1 MGSRRP
7 SAPVLIVEDNDET
20 GEVLERMLERRGYA
34 TATAEDGQAALAYL
48 RGGNPACL
56 IILDL
61 LMPVMDGWTL
71 SRELQGDLRF
81 AHIPVVAFSGIIE
94 GNFPGAVATIRKAAV
109 DPDVMLNIIDRACL
123 KDAPAK
129 KPRPG
134 WN

>member
-20 GEVLERMLERRGYA
+20 REVLEQILELRGYA
-34 TATAEDGQAALAYL
+34 TATAEDGQAALAHL

-71 SRELQGDLRF
+71 SRELRADPKF
-81 AHIPVVAFSGIIE
+81 AHIPVVAFSGNIE
-94 GNFPGAVATIRKAAV
+94 GDFPGFRAVLCGSRH
-109 DPDVMLNIIDRACL
+109 
-123 KDAPAK
+123 
-129 KPRPG
+129 G
-134 WN
+134 